1 MERQEISLTD
11 NEIILIR
18 HLLHKEIKSL
28 TAYVSQAHKTCS
40 KLENQLRRRR
50 KLWLDDMEIS
60 GVSPEEIERC
70 LKEHSDLHL
79 KSMRGD
85 YDWSIPSLAVLHER
99 HEEEATKK
107 FLIPEEEES
116 K

>member
-18 HLLHKEIKSL
+18 ELLHKEIKSL

-60 GVSPEEIERC
+60 GVSSEEIERC

-85 YDWSIPSLAVLHER
+85 YDWSIPSLAALHER

-107 FLIPEEEES
+107 FLIED
-116 K
+116 